1 MKKKI
6 MARIESQFFLI
17 DSSSSRNLLRI
28 NGIQNLR
35 FFNVMGEE
43 NSVQLNLLTMF
54 KVVALNFM
62 CLAENFST

>member
-6 MARIESQFFLI
+6 VARIESQIFLI
-17 DSSSSRNLLRI
+17 VSSSSRNLLSI

-35 FFNVMGEE
+35 FFNVIGEE
-43 NSVQLNLLTMF
+43 NLVQLNLSTMF

-62 CLAENFST
+62 CLAGNFSA